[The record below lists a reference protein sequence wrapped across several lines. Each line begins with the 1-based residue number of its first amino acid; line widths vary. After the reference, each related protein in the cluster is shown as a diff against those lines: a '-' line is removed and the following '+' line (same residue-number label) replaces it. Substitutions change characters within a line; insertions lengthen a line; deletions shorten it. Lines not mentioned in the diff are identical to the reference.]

1 MKVNIPNEWG
11 RLEAVVVGHGR
22 SMPPQPTVDS
32 AFDPTSKWHL
42 AQGTYPH
49 HEEVA
54 AQLDG
59 LADTL
64 SNAGVEVLRPVD
76 IPELE
81 QVFARDVGMVIDST
95 FIRSR
100 TIEERQGE
108 WKGVAPLFEDVAWS
122 QLPDDVQLEGGDV
135 IVLDDALAVGVTHR
149 SEWTSLQAARTLP
162 PALSYLAEA
171 FPDRDIIGIELHKDD
186 QDPLKCA
193 LHLDC
198 AYMPLGGGE
207 AIVCPEAFVEEAQFN
222 ALMSRHS
229 KHAIISLS
237 EAAVLQSNL
246 LSLTPDTVL
255 IDPQFIRLGTM
266 LEDWGYTLV
275 ECPMDKVGRMGG
287 LFRCSTLPLRRS

>member
-1 MKVNIPNEWG
+1 MEVNIPNEWG
-11 RLEAVVVGHGR
+11 RLETVVVGHGR
-22 SMPPQPTVDS
+22 SMPPPPTVDT

-42 AQGTYPH
+42 SQGTYPL

-54 AQLDG
+54 AQLDA
-59 LADTL
+59 LADVLTH
-64 SNAGVEVLRPVD
+64 AGIEVLRPVD

-81 QVFARDVGMVIDST
+81 QVFARDVGLVIDST

-108 WKGVAPLFEDVAWS
+108 WKGVAPLLEGVDWL
-122 QLPDDVQLEGGDV
+122 QLPDNIHLEGGDV
-135 IVLDDALAVGVTHR
+135 IVLDGALAVGVTHR
-149 SEWTSLQAARTLP
+149 PEWTSLQVARTLP
-162 PALSYLAEA
+162 PALSYLEEA
-171 FPDRDIIGIELHKDD
+171 FPNRDIIGIELHKDD

-229 KHAIISLS
+229 KYVSISLS
-237 EAAVLQSNL
+237 EAATLQSNL

-255 IDPQFIRLGTM
+255 IDPQFTRLGTI
-266 LEDWGYTLV
+266 LEDWGYHLV
-275 ECPMDKVGRMGG
+275 KSPMDKVGRMGG
-287 LFRCSTLPLRRS
+287 LFRCTTLPLRRS